1 MAQIKTVGTDKSPSL
16 TEQKR
21 KETRKRERMILEW
34 HSHFLTLTLLFGE
47 KKRLRTYKE
56 DIIIARSSLLQ

>member
-47 KKRLRTYKE
+47 KKKTQDL
-56 DIIIARSSLLQ
+56 